1 VNVPRA
7 VGVYRRLLAVYP
19 RRFRDEY
26 RTDMV
31 LLFTEQL
38 RDEPAGR
45 VWARAVVDLAITV
58 PTRHLEAH
66 MKRPPLRT
74 MPLLFA
80 TVSVTGLVFAILAG
94 SNLAMFAVGLTM
106 AVVAGALAAVA
117 WFHTRVLTTPRP
129 VSAHWWKFLAYGA
142 GALAAMIV
150 ATAASYEFDDSLWWP
165 MVLVI
170 LSAVVTLAVGFALG
184 IVHLIGLRWRRAPT

>member
-1 VNVPRA
+1 VNVPSA
-7 VGVYRRLLAVYP
+7 VGVYRGLLRVYP

-26 RTDMV
+26 RPDMV

-45 VWARAVVDLAITV
+45 VWARAAVDLAITV

-66 MKRPPLRT
+66 MNRPPIRT

-80 TVSVTGLVFAILAG
+80 TVSVTGLVFAIVAG
-94 SNLAMFAVGLTM
+94 SNLGMFAVDLTI

-117 WFHTRVLTTPRP
+117 WLQTRILTTTRP

-150 ATAASYEFDDSLWWP
+150 VTSVPYEFDDSLWWP
-165 MVLVI
+165 MVIVI
-170 LSAVVTLAVGFALG
+170 LSAVVTLAVGFGLG
-184 IVHLIGLRWRRAPT
+184 VAHLIGNRWRRAPA

>member
-1 VNVPRA
+1 
-7 VGVYRRLLAVYP
+7 
-19 RRFRDEY
+19 
-26 RTDMV
+26 MV
-31 LLFTEQL
+31 ALFAEQL

-45 VWARAVVDLAITV
+45 VWARAVVDLAVTV

-66 MKRPPLRT
+66 MNRPPIRT
-74 MPLLFA
+74 MPFLFA
-80 TVSVTGLVFAILAG
+80 TVGVTGLAFAILAG
-94 SNLAMFAVGLTM
+94 SNLAMFAVGLTI

-117 WFHTRVLTTPRP
+117 WLHIRVVTTPRP

-150 ATAASYEFDDSLWWP
+150 ATGAAYEFDDALWWP

-170 LSAVVTLAVGFALG
+170 LSAVVTLAAGFALG
-184 IVHLIGLRWRRAPT
+184 IVHLIGNRWRRAPT

>member
-1 VNVPRA
+1 VSVPRA
-7 VGVYRRLLAVYP
+7 VGVYRALLRAYP

-26 RTDMV
+26 RPDMV
-31 LLFTEQL
+31 LLFAEQL

-45 VWARAVVDLAITV
+45 VWARTVVDLAVTV

-66 MKRPPLRT
+66 MNRPPIRT

-80 TVSVTGLVFAILAG
+80 TVSVTGLVLAILAG
-94 SNLAMFAVGLTM
+94 SNLAMFAVGLTI
-106 AVVAGALAAVA
+106 AAGAGALAAVA
-117 WFHTRVLTTPRP
+117 WFHSRVITTPRP
-129 VSAHWWKFLAYGA
+129 VSVHWWKFLVYGA

-150 ATAASYEFDDSLWWP
+150 ATATSYEFDNSLWWP

-184 IVHLIGLRWRRAPT
+184 IVHLIGIRGRRAPT